1 MTRKRA
7 VVFWWA
13 MFAVGRLCAPV
24 ERSQKTV
31 ETRARID
38 ICPSYEAVA
47 ASTTASRTRGRIR
60 MVPGYVY
67 DVENGVMVRVPAEL
81 MAVSAGIVA
90 QE

>member
-1 MTRKRA
+1 M
-7 VVFWWA
+7 
-13 MFAVGRLCAPV
+13 GRLCAPV
-24 ERSQKTV
+24 EKQRVQGKTQACI
-31 ETRARID
+31 TST
-38 ICPSYEAVA
+38 CPSCGTDGV
-47 ASTTASRTRGRIR
+47 ASTTATRTRGRIR